1 MGEGRGD
8 GRGGEIASM
17 TALRDS
23 PLPKLLRGRLGVA
36 SGQAEAEA
44 PL

>member
-1 MGEGRGD
+1 MGKGRGD

-23 PLPKLLRGRLGVA
+23 PLTKLLRGKLGVA
-36 SGQAEAEA
+36 SGQAETET